1 MSNLSRRK
9 TPGRP
14 FPLKH
19 TSGPKELTE
28 VTRKG
33 WGIETQCL
41 RKFKHWEIKE
51 SHKIDK
57 LDMMTFKLIAQV
69 LHTSGS
75 QSHPKT
81 NRSILV
87 KNINCC
93 DSLFQDTFSS
103 FSVYAE
109 SFVLLSF
116 KVKLCLCRVSACL
129 WSPFLGFLDKSL
141 DSHFSS
147 FLQS

>member
-28 VTRKG
+28 VTIKG

-41 RKFKHWEIKE
+41 RKFEHWEIKE

-57 LDMMTFKLIAQV
+57 LDMMTFKLIGQV
-69 LHTSGS
+69 LHTSRPQS
-75 QSHPKT
+75 QPKT
-81 NRSILV
+81 NRSMLV
-87 KNINCC
+87 KI
-93 DSLFQDTFSS
+93 
-103 FSVYAE
+103 
-109 SFVLLSF
+109 
-116 KVKLCLCRVSACL
+116 
-129 WSPFLGFLDKSL
+129 
-141 DSHFSS
+141 
-147 FLQS
+147 